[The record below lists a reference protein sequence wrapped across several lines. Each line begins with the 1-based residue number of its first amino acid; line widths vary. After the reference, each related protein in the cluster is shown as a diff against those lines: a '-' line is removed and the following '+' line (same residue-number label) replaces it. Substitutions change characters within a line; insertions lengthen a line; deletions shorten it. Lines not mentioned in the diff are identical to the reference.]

1 MSAFKSILIEQLQA
15 LSEELAIDPAF
26 LEKDWYA
33 THALQLLQETT
44 DATFECIFSGGT
56 CLSKAYR
63 LIKRFSEDL
72 DFRVQG
78 TGISSRLERREFVTR
93 IVKALEKSK
102 LFSGVDVKKEDQS
115 RRVILSLT
123 YPHGFLMNQSLRPHL
138 KLEFIFRPVLLP
150 IQKKDVNSLLGY
162 YSSDFSN
169 EFQISCISPIET
181 AAEKC
186 SALLWRTVYTDTKDF
201 DPTLMRHLYDLA
213 SLKNMLVKDNT
224 VFKTLLAKIY
234 VEDGEKWKGKY
245 TFTPL
250 PEVIE
255 NFEKLVTTHTQFKKA
270 YEQFVQN
277 MCYEFLPEESSFDC
291 ALKDL
296 KRLLGD
302 KTND

>member
-1 MSAFKSILIEQLQA
+1 MSEFKSILIEKLQA

-44 DATFECIFSGGT
+44 DTTFECIFSGGT
-56 CLSKAYR
+56 CLSKAYH

-78 TGISSRLERREFVTR
+78 AGISSRLARREFVTR
-93 IVKALEKSK
+93 LVKTLEKSK
-102 LFSGVDVKKEDQS
+102 LFSCIDVKKEDQS
-115 RRVILSLT
+115 RRVVLSLT
-123 YPHGFLMNQSLRPHL
+123 YSHGFLMNQSLRPHL
-138 KLEFIFRPVLLP
+138 KLELVFRPVLFP
-150 IQKKDVNSLLGY
+150 IQKKGVNSLLGC

-169 EFQISCISPIET
+169 EFPISCISPIET

-213 SLKNMLVKDNT
+213 ALKNILVENNT

-234 VEDGEKWKGKY
+234 AEDGKKWKGKY
-245 TFTPL
+245 TFASL
-250 PEVIE
+250 SEIGRASCRERV
-255 NFEKLVTTHTQFKKA
+255 
-270 YEQFVQN
+270 
-277 MCYEFLPEESSFDC
+277 
-291 ALKDL
+291 
-296 KRLLGD
+296 
-302 KTND
+302 

>member
-1 MSAFKSILIEQLQA
+1 MSAFKSILIEKLQA

-44 DATFECIFSGGT
+44 DATFEYIFSGGT

-78 TGISSRLERREFVTR
+78 TGISSRLARREFVTR

-138 KLEFIFRPVLLP
+138 KLELVFRPVLLP
-150 IQKKDVNSLLGY
+150 TQKKDVNSLLGY

-169 EFQISCISPIET
+169 EFQISCISPVET

-186 SALLWRTVYTDTKDF
+186 SALLWRTVYIDTKGF

-213 SLKNMLVKDNT
+213 SLKNILVKDNT

-234 VEDGEKWKGKY
+234 VEDGKSGKANIL
-245 TFTPL
+245 FPL
-250 PEVIE
+250 CR
-255 NFEKLVTTHTQFKKA
+255 K
-270 YEQFVQN
+270 
-277 MCYEFLPEESSFDC
+277 
-291 ALKDL
+291 
-296 KRLLGD
+296 
-302 KTND
+302 

>member
-1 MSAFKSILIEQLQA
+1 MSEFKSILIEKLQA

-44 DATFECIFSGGT
+44 DTTFECIFSGGT
-56 CLSKAYR
+56 CLSKAYH

-78 TGISSRLERREFVTR
+78 AGISSRLARREFVTR
-93 IVKALEKSK
+93 LVKTLEKSK

-115 RRVILSLT
+115 RRVVLSLT
-123 YPHGFLMNQSLRPHL
+123 YSHGFLMNQSLRPHL
-138 KLEFIFRPVLLP
+138 KLELVFRPVLLP

-169 EFQISCISPIET
+169 EFPISCISPIET

-213 SLKNMLVKDNT
+213 ALKNILVENNT

-234 VEDGEKWKGKY
+234 AEDGKKWKGKY
-245 TFTPL
+245 TFASL
-250 PEVIE
+250 SEVIE
-255 NFEKLVTTHTQFKKA
+255 NFEKLMTTQAQFQKA

-277 MCYEFLPEESSFDC
+277 MCYDSFAEELSFKQ

-296 KRLLGD
+296 KIILAD
-302 KTND
+302 K

>member
-44 DATFECIFSGGT
+44 DTTFECIFSGGT

-224 VFKTLLAKIY
+224 VVKTLLAKIY
-234 VEDGEKWKGKY
+234 VEDEEKWKGKY

-277 MCYEFLPEESSFDC
+277 MCYNSSAEGLSFEQ

-296 KRLLGD
+296 KIILAD
-302 KTND
+302 K

>member
-1 MSAFKSILIEQLQA
+1 MSAFKSILIEKLQA

-33 THALQLLQETT
+33 MHALQLLQETT
-44 DATFECIFSGGT
+44 DTTFECIFSGGT
-56 CLSKAYR
+56 CLSKAYH

-78 TGISSRLERREFVTR
+78 SGISSRLARREFVTR

-102 LFSGVDVKKEDQS
+102 LFSCINVKKEDQS

-123 YPHGFLMNQSLRPHL
+123 YPHGFLMNQSLRSHL
-138 KLEFIFRPVLLP
+138 KLELVFRPVLLP
-150 IQKKDVNSLLGY
+150 IQKKDVNSLLGC

-169 EFQISCISPIET
+169 KFPISCINPIET

-213 SLKNMLVKDNT
+213 SLKNILVENNT

-234 VEDGEKWKGKY
+234 AEDGEKWKGKY
-245 TFTPL
+245 TFVSL

-277 MCYEFLPEESSFDC
+277 MCYNSFAEELSFKQ

-296 KRLLGD
+296 KIILSDR
-302 KTND
+302 